1 MMGHHQSFLKLTV
14 LRYTSSTIQW
24 TQKKR
29 SSFYLTYSTLM
40 ETQVVTV
47 AHLSKGM
54 ALCLDKVRQELEVTV
69 PLVVHLNHLLVQE
82 LLLNNG
88 DKE

>member
-1 MMGHHQSFLKLTV
+1 M
-14 LRYTSSTIQW
+14 
-24 TQKKR
+24 
-29 SSFYLTYSTLM
+29 
-40 ETQVVTV
+40 VTV
-47 AHLSKGM
+47 AHLSKGI